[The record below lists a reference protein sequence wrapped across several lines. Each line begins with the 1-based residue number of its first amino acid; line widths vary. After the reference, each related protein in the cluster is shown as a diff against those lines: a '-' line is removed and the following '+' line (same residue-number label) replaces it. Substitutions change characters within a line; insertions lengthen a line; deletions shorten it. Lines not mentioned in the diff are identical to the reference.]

1 MSTTVINTPGYY
13 YSIAYFLAAFLVT
26 RTSRTREN
34 LKNWQRW
41 LLSVF
46 FGGMLIGFMEV
57 TDGIRQIF
65 FIPCMT
71 VAISL
76 LLLYIYCSCD
86 FGLGQAGYY
95 CARAFVGGEFAASLC
110 WQIHFYFQTMHVAL
124 PAWAGWKWIGMAVT
138 YAIIFAFMYLVEKH
152 LQSEMEQISVNK
164 RELLTV
170 IIITLAVFGM
180 SNISYLDPNTLFGS
194 RFAVEMFAIRTLV
207 DFSGLAVLYAYHI
220 QVSELQ
226 MKFEVNTLQNILE
239 MQYKNYQL
247 SQEKY

>member
-46 FGGMLIGFMEV
+46 FGGLLIGFMEV

-138 YAIIFAFMYLVEKH
+138 YEIGRAHV
-152 LQSEMEQISVNK
+152 
-164 RELLTV
+164 
-170 IIITLAVFGM
+170 
-180 SNISYLDPNTLFGS
+180 
-194 RFAVEMFAIRTLV
+194 
-207 DFSGLAVLYAYHI
+207 
-220 QVSELQ
+220 
-226 MKFEVNTLQNILE
+226 
-239 MQYKNYQL
+239 
-247 SQEKY
+247 

>member
-1 MSTTVINTPGYY
+1 
-13 YSIAYFLAAFLVT
+13 
-26 RTSRTREN
+26 
-34 LKNWQRW
+34 
-41 LLSVF
+41 
-46 FGGMLIGFMEV
+46 
-57 TDGIRQIF
+57 
-65 FIPCMT
+65 
-71 VAISL
+71 
-76 LLLYIYCSCD
+76 
-86 FGLGQAGYY
+86 
-95 CARAFVGGEFAASLC
+95 
-110 WQIHFYFQTMHVAL
+110 
-124 PAWAGWKWIGMAVT
+124 MAVT
-138 YAIIFAFMYLVEKH
+138 YAIIFTIMYLVEKH
-152 LQSEMEQISVNK
+152 LQSETEQISVNK

-247 SQEKY
+247 SQENIELINQKYHDLKHQITLLKMEANTEKSTQYLEQMEKEIPFV